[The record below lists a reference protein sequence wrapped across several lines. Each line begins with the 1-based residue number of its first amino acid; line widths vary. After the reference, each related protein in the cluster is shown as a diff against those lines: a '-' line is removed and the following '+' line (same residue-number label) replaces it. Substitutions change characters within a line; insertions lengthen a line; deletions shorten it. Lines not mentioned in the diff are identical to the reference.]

1 MRFLPPP
8 VGGVVQHPSS
18 SCLTACDTSPP
29 PFKQKN
35 PPCVLCVYHV
45 YLFFPFSLVFFSSL
59 SLSLYVYTLS
69 STLYRQMRTRETKKD
84 YSLPNWGGKKE
95 NKFCVQSYIK
105 AKSKNVVLH
114 KFQAYIDARI
124 ESRARTDFHHH
135 FLFLFFSDGGHWIPR
150 ELFCFIH
157 PPPKKKTTLNAPSI
171 FFVLFFLL
179 FAFVLCWLP
188 LGFLPEFL
196 YGCIDIYTRQATQG
210 VRFWI

>member
-1 MRFLPPP
+1 MWYIPPP
-8 VGGVVQHPSS
+8 LSKKKIRPV
-18 SCLTACDTSPP
+18 C
-29 PFKQKN
+29 
-35 PPCVLCVYHV
+35 CVYIMSTCFSLFL
-45 YLFFPFSLVFFSSL
+45 LFFFHL

-157 PPPKKKTTLNAPSI
+157 PPQKKTTLNAPSI
-171 FFVLFFLL
+171 FLFCFFFCLRL
-179 FAFVLCWLP
+179 FYADCLWAFCPSFYMDV
-188 LGFLPEFL
+188 
-196 YGCIDIYTRQATQG
+196 
-210 VRFWI
+210 